1 MAQVENPLEKV
12 RRKMVNARIEFLGQL
27 AKFSREELQ
36 KHPVIGE
43 WSPLELAYHLYIAD
57 GLAIEQMRLIQSE
70 DNPQLPAL
78 AKLAPTQTKTA
89 DVPDSL
95 EPILAGMAA
104 RREEIFQYLT
114 DLPADAW
121 ERPFQHEE
129 WGSLKFYQLINVLPQ
144 HDQQH
149 SQQLAMMKELMPS

>member
-78 AKLAPTQTKTA
+78 AKLAPTQTNTN

-95 EPILAGMAA
+95 
-104 RREEIFQYLT
+104 
-114 DLPADAW
+114 
-121 ERPFQHEE
+121 
-129 WGSLKFYQLINVLPQ
+129 
-144 HDQQH
+144 
-149 SQQLAMMKELMPS
+149 